1 MYLTNSIYFLTYRE
15 RSAHAPVGGLGG
27 ACAVHG
33 GCVRRV
39 VAAAAGPAGVR
50 AAGPTQRH
58 EPGRARHTARRQR
71 EETLLH
77 EAIGSA
83 TEFQGGGFVPPL
95 ARGGP
100 RLQCRRLL
108 RRVPYGDAQERPE
121 DDLTIMRQH
130 DKLETVLRHFLVE
143 DRGVDGS
150 PLVRGLPVPRTQGD
164 PAAALAAPRGR
175 ARRRPRLREV
185 VSRHN
190 WYTMSPMYNTGLLI
204 EIKKNRNCIVMT
216 SVD

>member
-1 MYLTNSIYFLTYRE
+1 MLLWVG
-15 RSAHAPVGGLGG
+15 SAAPAQFTADVFGVSSPQQLDPQVCELPDRHN
-27 ACAVHG
+27 ATSQA
-33 GCVRRV
+33 
-39 VAAAAGPAGVR
+39 VR
-50 AAGPTQRH
+50 AILH
-58 EPGRARHTARRQR
+58 DAREKRRSCMR
-71 EETLLH
+71 
-77 EAIGSA
+77 
-83 TEFQGGGFVPPL
+83 
-95 ARGGP
+95 
-100 RLQCRRLL
+100 
-108 RRVPYGDAQERPE
+108 
-121 DDLTIMRQH
+121 LTIMRQH